1 MKRNFKFEIS
11 SLKLY
16 LLAAALVGWP
26 LGAWAAAGWLV
37 VREELPR
44 ADALAVLA
52 GSATYVERAGR
63 AAELYREG
71 RAPRVVLTD
80 DGQSGGYSA
89 ADDRNP
95 RFVERAARELQAA
108 GVPAEAVEVVPQTV
122 TSTFDEAARLRAH
135 AEDRGYRSLIVVT
148 SAYQSRRALW
158 TLRRVFEGS
167 VVRVGVEPV
176 EPGRQTPRPFAWWL
190 YPLGWRLVPGEYV
203 KLVYYCLRY

>member
-1 MKRNFKFEIS
+1 MKFRISHLKFYV
-11 SLKLY
+11 LA
-16 LLAAALVGWP
+16 LAAWV

-52 GSATYVERAGR
+52 GSATYVERAQR

-71 RAPRVVLTD
+71 RAPRVVLTN

-95 RFVERAARELQAA
+95 LFVERAARELRAA
-108 GVPAEAVEVVPQTV
+108 GVPDEVIEVVPGTV
-122 TSTFDEAARLRAH
+122 SSTYEEATRLRAH
-135 AEDRGYRSLIVVT
+135 AEARGYGSLLVVT

-158 TLRRVFEGS
+158 TFRRVCDGS
-167 VVRVGVEPV
+167 TLRVGVEPV
-176 EPGRQTPRPFAWWL
+176 EPGRQTPRAFWWWL
-190 YPLGWRLVPGEYV
+190 HPLGWRLVPGEYV
-203 KLVYYCLRY
+203 KLVYYRLNY

>member
-1 MKRNFKFEIS
+1 MFVAVAA
-11 SLKLY
+11 
-16 LLAAALVGWP
+16 LAAWA

-52 GSATYVERAGR
+52 GSATYVERARR

-71 RAPRVVLTD
+71 RAPRVVLTN

-95 RFVERAARELQAA
+95 LFVERAARELHAA
-108 GVPAEAVEVVPQTV
+108 GVPAEAIEVVPQTV
-122 TSTFDEAARLRAH
+122 TSTFDEAVQLRAH
-135 AEDRGYRSLIVVT
+135 AEAHGYGALVVVT

-167 VVRVGVEPV
+167 RVRVGVEPV
-176 EPGRQTPRPFAWWL
+176 EPGRQTPRPFTWWL
-190 YPLGWRLVPGEYV
+190 YPLGWQLVPGEYV
-203 KLVYYCLRY
+203 KLVYYCLFY

>member
-1 MKRNFKFEIS
+1 MLSRRRA
-11 SLKLY
+11 LT
-16 LLAAALVGWP
+16 AVAALGAWV

-52 GSATYVERAGR
+52 GSATYVERARR

-80 DGQSGGYSA
+80 DGQRGGYSA

-95 RFVERAARELQAA
+95 LFVERAARELRAA
-108 GVPAEAVEVVPQTV
+108 GVPGGAIEVAPGTV
-122 TSTFDEAARLRAH
+122 SSTYEEAARLRAH
-135 AEDRGYRSLIVVT
+135 AESRGYGSLLVVT

-158 TLRRVFEGS
+158 TFRRVFEGS
-167 VVRVGVEPV
+167 AVRVGVEPV
-176 EPGRQTPRPFAWWL
+176 ETGRQTPRPFLWWL
-190 YPLGWRLVPGEYV
+190 HPLGWRLVPGEYL
-203 KLVYYCLRY
+203 KLVYYRLNY

>member
-1 MKRNFKFEIS
+1 MKFQFSNLKF
-11 SLKLY
+11 Y
-16 LLAAALVGWP
+16 LLAAAAWA

-52 GSATYVERAGR
+52 GSATYVERAQR

-80 DGQSGGYSA
+80 DGLSGGYSA

-95 RFVERAARELQAA
+95 LFVERAARELTAA
-108 GVPAEAVEVVPQTV
+108 GVPAEAVEVVPRTV
-122 TSTFDEAARLRAH
+122 TSTFDEAVQLRAH
-135 AEDRGYRSLIVVT
+135 AEARGYGSLLVVT
-148 SAYQSRRALW
+148 SGYQSRRALW
-158 TLRRVFEGS
+158 TFKQVFEGS
-167 VVRVGVEPV
+167 GVRVGVEPV

-190 YPLGWRLVPGEYV
+190 HPLGWRLVPGEYV
-203 KLVYYCLRY
+203 KLVYYRLHY

>member
-1 MKRNFKFEIS
+1 VLLRRR
-11 SLKLY
+11 
-16 LLAAALVGWP
+16 LLAAALLLAAWA
-26 LGAWAAAGWLV
+26 LAAWAAAGWLV

-44 ADALAVLA
+44 ADALVVLA

-71 RAPRVVLTD
+71 RAPRVVLTN
-80 DGQSGGYSA
+80 DGLSGGYSA

-95 RFVERAARELQAA
+95 LFVERAARELRAA
-108 GVPAEAVEVVPQTV
+108 GVPDAAVEVVPEIV
-122 TSTFDEAARLRAH
+122 SSTYEEAVRLRAH
-135 AEDRGYRSLIVVT
+135 AGARGYRSLLVVT

-158 TLRRVFEGS
+158 TFKRVFDGG

-176 EPGRQTPRPFAWWL
+176 EPGRQTPRSYAWWL

-203 KLVYYCLRY
+203 KLVYYRLHY

>member
-1 MKRNFKFEIS
+1 MFVA
-11 SLKLY
+11 
-16 LLAAALVGWP
+16 AAALAAWS

-44 ADALAVLA
+44 ADAVAVLA

-71 RAPRVVLTD
+71 RAPRVVLTN

-95 RFVERAARELQAA
+95 LFVERAARELRAA

-122 TSTFDEAARLRAH
+122 SNTFDEAVRLRAH
-135 AEDRGYRSLIVVT
+135 AEARGYGSLIVVT
-148 SAYQSRRALW
+148 SAYQSRRARW
-158 TLRRVFEGS
+158 TLGRVFEGGGI
-167 VVRVGVEPV
+167 RVGVEPV

-203 KLVYYCLRY
+203 KLAYYALFY